1 MGRVKIA
8 KKSTFIDMTA
18 MSDVTVLLLTFFMLT
33 STFLAKEPTQ
43 VITPAS
49 VSEEKVQETNF
60 VQILVSPD
68 AKRDSQG
75 RVTEGKVWLTMNND
89 TSSKWSNEKMR
100 MALLDKVAEIY
111 NESHKNKLSFTPQQK
126 LAFSKLGSFG
136 VPLNQMSEFLSLAEQ
151 PEGTTKMD
159 KWLQGQDNDPKHQ
172 TGIPVEWNQDES
184 RPDEFQIWMKALR
197 QTDNENLKGAMKDG
211 TGVALKADQNT
222 SFDIVH
228 MVMDNLQTI
237 KMNKFTL
244 LTSLKAGGE

>member
-8 KKSTFIDMTA
+8 RKSTFIDMTA

-60 VQILVSPD
+60 VQVLVSP
-68 AKRDSQG
+68 
-75 RVTEGKVWLTMNND
+75 EGKVWLTMNND
-89 TSSKWSNEKMR
+89 TSSAWSNEKMR
-100 MALLDKVAEIY
+100 MALLDKAAEIY

-126 LAFSKLGSFG
+126 YAFSKLGSFG
-136 VPLNQMSEFLSLAEQ
+136 VPLAQMGEFLNLANE

-159 KWLQGQDNDPKHQ
+159 KWLQGEDPNHV
-172 TGIPVEWNQDES
+172 TGIPISWNKDEGN
-184 RPDEFQIWMKALR
+184 PNEFQIWMKAMR
-197 QTDNENLKGAMKDG
+197 QTENENLAAAIKDG
-211 TGVALKADQNT
+211 TGVAIKADQNT
-222 SFDIVH
+222 AFDVVH

-237 KMNKFTL
+237 RMNKFTL
-244 LTSLKAGGE
+244 LTSLKAGE

>member
-33 STFLAKEPTQ
+33 STFLQKEPTT

-49 VSEEKVQETNF
+49 VSEEKVQETNV
-60 VQILVSPD
+60 VQVLISP
-68 AKRDSQG
+68 QG
-75 RVTEGKVWLTMNND
+75 NVWLSMNND
-89 TSSKWSNEKMR
+89 TAQAWSNENMR
-100 MALLDKVAEIY
+100 KALLQKVSDLY
-111 NESHKNKLSFTPQQK
+111 NESHSNKITFNDRQK
-126 LAFSKLGSFG
+126 QAFSKLGTFG
-136 VPLNQMSEFLSLAEQ
+136 VPLSQMGSFLDLYEEQGGQTAMDQWLAGE
-151 PEGTTKMD
+151 
-159 KWLQGQDNDPKHQ
+159 DNNPNHK
-172 TGIPVEWNQDES
+172 TGIPISWDNSEEHLT
-184 RPDEFQIWMKALR
+184 EFQLWMKAIR
-197 QTDNENLKGAMKDG
+197 QTDNENLKSAIKDG

-244 LTSLKAGGE
+244 LTALKAEE